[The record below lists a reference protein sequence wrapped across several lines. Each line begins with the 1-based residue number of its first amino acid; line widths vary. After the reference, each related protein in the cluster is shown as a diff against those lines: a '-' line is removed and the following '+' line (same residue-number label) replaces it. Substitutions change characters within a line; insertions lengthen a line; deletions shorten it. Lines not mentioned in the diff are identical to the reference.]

1 MNVKHVFL
9 ILFFSIFIILNILV
23 GVCMVDFFSPIAIFA
38 FFIIQLINI
47 LVAYR
52 LSEFIM
58 SLISKKKD
66 LSKLNELSSI
76 PPVALLY
83 VTYNDAMPEALA
95 GLKNQ
100 TYRNYDIFVLDDST
114 DKKYR
119 ELMDSF
125 DYKTI
130 RRDKRI
136 GFKAGAL
143 NNWLSLHGD
152 EYEYFIILDSDSLL
166 DDDFIER
173 LVKYAEHPSNKNIAI
188 FQSKWRIWNTN
199 NKFPRIIASL
209 LPLWLYSFEKLANEY
224 DTPLIMGHNNLLR
237 TRLIKEVN
245 GFDERFVCEDLA
257 TSLNLLEKGYECKYV
272 DVISYEACPETVK
285 SYAKRYIRWAKGTI
299 EVAKQGT
306 RDISFTANLHLFMT
320 AFSYLIYFFYLP
332 GMLIATWGCSSTF
345 EDALYLLKLIFS
357 GEIVH
362 TRLFTPL
369 LLILFYVINF
379 VLLKLPLAY
388 KLKISTKDYFLGM
401 ILCPAIDFYMLLP
414 LVKSQIE
421 TIFGKKVIFDVTD
434 KRRYNISLSHTF
446 REMKYGIFLWVI
458 LLIGIIR
465 NPITFIFNFFWL
477 IPFIMSPL
485 VVYLIQKE

>member
-1 MNVKHVFL
+1 MSIKNMFL
-9 ILFFSIFIILNILV
+9 VLFFSILIALNMLV
-23 GVCMVDFFSPIAIFA
+23 GTYMVDFFSPIAIFA

-119 ELMDSF
+119 ELIDSF

-152 EYEYFIILDSDSLL
+152 EYEYFIIFDSDSLL

-237 TRLIKEVN
+237 TKLIKEVN
-245 GFDERFVCEDLA
+245 GFDDRFVCEDLA
-257 TSLNLLEKGYECKYV
+257 ITLNLL
-272 DVISYEACPETVK
+272 
-285 SYAKRYIRWAKGTI
+285 
-299 EVAKQGT
+299 Q
-306 RDISFTANLHLFMT
+306 
-320 AFSYLIYFFYLP
+320 
-332 GMLIATWGCSSTF
+332 
-345 EDALYLLKLIFS
+345 
-357 GEIVH
+357 
-362 TRLFTPL
+362 
-369 LLILFYVINF
+369 
-379 VLLKLPLAY
+379 
-388 KLKISTKDYFLGM
+388 
-401 ILCPAIDFYMLLP
+401 
-414 LVKSQIE
+414 
-421 TIFGKKVIFDVTD
+421 
-434 KRRYNISLSHTF
+434 
-446 REMKYGIFLWVI
+446 
-458 LLIGIIR
+458 
-465 NPITFIFNFFWL
+465 
-477 IPFIMSPL
+477 
-485 VVYLIQKE
+485 